1 MMKARK
7 VIEKAPE
14 KSRNIAKLGT
24 FIDMTPDNSTV
35 KHLYKMLLNYKRLII
50 VGSSYSRKSGYGRQH
65 LKNLCFFG
73 DLKSRQDLKRKRG
86 EKAKTVH

>member
-24 FIDMTPDNSTV
+24 FIDMTPANSTV

-50 VGSSYSRKSGYGRQH
+50 V
-65 LKNLCFFG
+65 
-73 DLKSRQDLKRKRG
+73 
-86 EKAKTVH
+86 